1 MEFINSIGNIAWLIG
16 GLGNQMFIIAAAY
29 SSSRKNNYPLYFFKY
44 LENEHN
50 INNFNYSETIF
61 RYFGKYMCIEQSYKL
76 QDMILSCGYKMYQN
90 LNPYDKY
97 SIRNEPILFNN
108 HFQYYPA
115 LKPYENDIRR
125 LFNLGL
131 ESYRNKIKK
140 EYTECLLENSAFLHI
155 RRGDYLEKQNYH
167 PNVGLEYYEKA
178 IELLIDK
185 VRYIYVFS
193 DDENWVNNQKL
204 FINKKIILI
213 DSTDELYTLSFMSLC
228 TGGAI
233 CANSTFSWWGA
244 FLGAYEKRNSV
255 FVPRVW
261 SKVYKTEGLYPEEW
275 IQLYNE

>member
-76 QDMILSCGYKMYQN
+76 QELILSRGYKMYEN
-90 LNPYDKY
+90 LNPFDKY
-97 SIRNEPILFNN
+97 SIINEPILFNN
-108 HFQYYPA
+108 HFQYYPT

-125 LFNLGL
+125 LFNSGL

-140 EYTECLLENSAFLHI
+140 EYTECLLEKSAFLHI
-155 RRGDYLEKQNYH
+155 RRGDYLKKQNYH
-167 PNVGLEYYEKA
+167 PNIGLEYYEKA

-193 DDENWVNNQKL
+193 DDNEWVNNQKL

-213 DSTDELYTLSFMSLC
+213 DSVDELYTLSFMSLC

-261 SKVYKTEGLYPEEW
+261 SKVYKTDGLYPEEW
-275 IQLYNE
+275 IKLYNE